1 MKQLDK
7 LKDIELFEGK
17 SLDNLFKV
25 IYDQSLEQQQEAMT
39 AFRKLMTY
47 VNDAED
53 AFMNGDK
60 ASPYLDSAHK
70 ATENI
75 IKMITASQKMIAVEE
90 EQEKTISQSDI
101 LSVLDSE
108 GIAPER
114 FLSDNDNGKDKD
126 EEKEK
131 EKDFSSSF
139 IELKNTS
146 QQ

>member
-17 SLDNLFKV
+17 SLDDLFKV
-25 IYDQSLEQQQEAMT
+25 IYDQSLEQQTEAMS
-39 AFRKLMTY
+39 AFRKLMAY

-90 EQEKTISQSDI
+90 EQENTISQSDI

-114 FLSDNDNGKDKD
+114 FLPDNKG
-126 EEKEK
+126 KEK
-131 EKDFSSSF
+131 EEDFSSSF

>member
-1 MKQLDK
+1 
-7 LKDIELFEGK
+7 
-17 SLDNLFKV
+17 
-25 IYDQSLEQQQEAMT
+25 
-39 AFRKLMTY
+39 
-47 VNDAED
+47 
-53 AFMNGDK
+53 
-60 ASPYLDSAHK
+60 
-70 ATENI
+70 
-75 IKMITASQKMIAVEE
+75 MITASQKMIAVEE